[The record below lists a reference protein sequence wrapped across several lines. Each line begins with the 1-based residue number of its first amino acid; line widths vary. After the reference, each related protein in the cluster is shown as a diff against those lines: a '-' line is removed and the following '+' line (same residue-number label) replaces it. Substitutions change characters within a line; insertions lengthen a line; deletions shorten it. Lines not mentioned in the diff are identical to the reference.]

1 MNIILFGPPGAGKG
15 TQAQFIV
22 KKHNYFQLS
31 TGNLLREEVKLETSL
46 GKKIEALISNG
57 KFASDEIVNTLLKK
71 SITNLKFRDRI
82 IFDGYP
88 RNVDQAKNLESI
100 LEEFDQTI
108 GHIIFLNVS
117 KDIIE
122 KRIMGRMTCDK
133 CNMTLNEFFNKDQ
146 IELHP
151 CGKEFLKKRKD
162 DNFEIVVAIASCQ
175 DRSQAKQIRT
185 LFLNEK
191 KKIHGMAFKDNT
203 ISLLPNSAGRILLDS
218 DCDGQAI
225 STAST
230 ETPQKNNTQ
239 DTTYNVPNDMGKDS
253 LAKMATDSA
262 LKMCQSVSDKVSLP
276 MTVDSITTWDALGCF
291 NIDNKVNGVYRYT
304 IAGGRV
310 TADSIKGQWS
320 KQKNAWCTNPDQYA
334 ALKQMNV
341 EFYYSDTSGTFI
353 GKNVFTINDC
363 D

>member
-31 TGNLLREEVKLETSL
+31 TGDLLREEVRLKTPF
-46 GKKIEALISNG
+46 GIEIEKLISSG
-57 KFASDEIVNTLLKK
+57 KFASDETVNTLLRK

-88 RNVDQAKNLESI
+88 RNVKQAKNLELI
-100 LEEFDQTI
+100 LAEFNQII

-162 DNFEIVVAIASCQ
+162 DNFDVV
-175 DRSQAKQIRT
+175 
-185 LFLNEK
+185 
-191 KKIHGMAFKDNT
+191 MARYETYMKT
-203 ISLLPNSAGRILLDS
+203 TKPVLDFYS
-218 DCDGQAI
+218 
-225 STAST
+225 
-230 ETPQKNNTQ
+230 
-239 DTTYNVPNDMGKDS
+239 
-253 LAKMATDSA
+253 
-262 LKMCQSVSDKVSLP
+262 
-276 MTVDSITTWDALGCF
+276 
-291 NIDNKVNGVYRYT
+291 
-304 IAGGRV
+304 
-310 TADSIKGQWS
+310 
-320 KQKNAWCTNPDQYA
+320 KNANFTEIDGAAEIDQITN
-334 ALKQMNV
+334 K
-341 EFYYSDTSGTFI
+341 
-353 GKNVFTINDC
+353 INDVLNV
-363 D
+363 